1 MSGCPDWTD
10 RLQALVDGELDA
22 MNAAEVEAH
31 VAGCSACA
39 DAYASALALR
49 TALRGE
55 GVRTAAPDRLHARL
69 DAALEAATAR
79 RIRPGLRVRERA
91 AWSVAGAGLAIA
103 ACAVLAVGIAPTWQ
117 AASLERELVAGH
129 VRSEMARHLTDVA
142 TSDQH
147 VVKPW
152 FDGKVDFAPPVI
164 DLADQGF
171 PIVGGR
177 LDYIGERTVAALV
190 YRRGRHV
197 INLFVWPDRAP
208 IGPAEAHPA
217 GGYTLVHWSRGGMT
231 FWAVSDVNE
240 ADLRA
245 FQRLLEA
252 RLPA

>member
-1 MSGCPDWTD
+1 MNGCPEWAD

-22 MNAAEVEAH
+22 SHAMEVEAH
-31 VAGCSACA
+31 IAGCGACA
-39 DAYASALALR
+39 EAR
-49 TALRGE
+49 TALLDLRAALRSE
-55 GVRTAAPDRLHARL
+55 GVRAVAPRRLMARL
-69 DAALEAATAR
+69 DAAVHASTERPAR
-79 RIRPGLRVRERA
+79 RVFPVRERA

-103 ACAVLAVGIAPTWQ
+103 ACAVLAIGVAPSWQ
-117 AASLERELVAGH
+117 TASLERDLVAGH
-129 VRSEMARHLTDVA
+129 IRSEMAQHLTDVQ

-177 LDYIGERTVAALV
+177 LDYIDQRTVAALV
-190 YRRGRHV
+190 YRRGRHI

-208 IGPAEAHPA
+208 IGPPEAHPP
-217 GGYTLVHWSRGGMT
+217 GGYTLVHWARGGMT

-252 RLPA
+252 RMPS